1 MAPVGSDTYSETCSR
16 AGTVCGQGASQVS
29 GLCCRGRDR
38 VGFRTAAS
46 APSVGFRPPRGAP
59 SPCELRVFD
68 LKKPLGRRFLC
79 LYGSGSAWQSSRLI
93 LPSPVN

>member
-16 AGTVCGQGASQVS
+16 AGAVCGQGASQVS

-68 LKKPLGRRFLC
+68 LKSHRGGDFC
-79 LYGSGSAWQSSRLI
+79 AFMGQEVFGSRLA
-93 LPSPVN
+93 